1 MATMDDNIGAGRTMD
16 KYFMQPSGKF
26 IERIFARI
34 ALWLHITPEG
44 VIVPANMIP
53 SSDNASLLAG
63 SSTSTMTD
71 NPGTG
76 RVIDKYVYQVL
87 GRMLER
93 CAGRIAMATYL
104 SALDIYKRI
113 EEVWYNVE
121 IKEPCCVCQEAS
133 VRQMSVEEK
142 VRMAVSRV
150 EDAPSGAFILSGL
163 KEITKRLR

>member
-1 MATMDDNIGAGRTMD
+1 MDDNIGAGRTLD
-16 KYFMQPSGKF
+16 KYFFQPTGKF
-26 IERIFARI
+26 IERIFAKI
-34 ALWLHITPEG
+34 ALSLHITREG
-44 VIVPANMIP
+44 VVVTADMIP
-53 SSDNASLLAG
+53 SSDNASLLTG

-76 RVIDKYVYQVL
+76 RIIDKYIYQVL

-104 SALDIYKRI
+104 SANDIRRRI

-121 IKEPCCVCQEAS
+121 IKEPCYVCQAAS
-133 VRQMSVEEK
+133 VRQMSVNDK

-150 EDAPSGAFILSGL
+150 EGAPSGPFILSGI
-163 KEITKRLR
+163 KELTKRLR

>member
-1 MATMDDNIGAGRTMD
+1 MDDNIGAGRTLD
-16 KYFMQPSGKF
+16 KYFFQPAGRWVEHAF
-26 IERIFARI
+26 MTV
-34 ALWLHITPEG
+34 ALLLHVNQGGSVRVPLAFTPP
-44 VIVPANMIP
+44 VP
-53 SSDNASLLAG
+53 DNASV
-63 SSTSTMTD
+63 SDTSTVSN

-76 RVIDKYVYQVL
+76 RIIDKYIYQVL

-104 SALDIYKRI
+104 SASDIWERI
-113 EEVWYNVE
+113 IEVWYNVE

-133 VRQMSVEEK
+133 VRQMSKEEK

-150 EDAPSGAFILSGL
+150 EDAPAWACILSGI

>member
-1 MATMDDNIGAGRTMD
+1 MDDNIGTGRTMD
-16 KYFMQPSGKF
+16 NYFFQPTGKF
-26 IERIFARI
+26 IERIFAKI
-34 ALWLHITPEG
+34 ALRLHITPEG
-44 VIVPANMIP
+44 VVVTADMFI
-53 SSDNASLLAG
+53 SSDNASLLTG

-76 RVIDKYVYQVL
+76 RVIDKYIYQVL

-104 SALDIYKRI
+104 SANDIRRRI

-121 IKEPCCVCQEAS
+121 IKEPCYVCQAAS

-150 EDAPSGAFILSGL
+150 EDVPSGAFIVSGL

>member
-1 MATMDDNIGAGRTMD
+1 MDDNIGAGRTLD
-16 KYFMQPSGKF
+16 KYFFQPTGKF
-26 IERIFARI
+26 IERIFAKI
-34 ALWLHITPEG
+34 ALRLHITPEG

-53 SSDNASLLAG
+53 SSDKASLLTV

-76 RVIDKYVYQVL
+76 RVIDKYIYQVL

-104 SALDIYKRI
+104 SATNIMRRI

-121 IKEPCCVCQEAS
+121 IKEPCCVCQAAS

-142 VRMAVSRV
+142 VRMAVRRV
-150 EDAPSGAFILSGL
+150 EDAPSGTFILSGM
-163 KEITKRLR
+163 KELTKRLR

>member
-1 MATMDDNIGAGRTMD
+1 MR
-16 KYFMQPSGKF
+16 
-26 IERIFARI
+26 
-34 ALWLHITPEG
+34 
-44 VIVPANMIP
+44 VPLAIP
-53 SSDNASLLAG
+53 IPVPDNASV
-63 SSTSTMTD
+63 SDTSTISN

-76 RVIDKYVYQVL
+76 RIIDKYIYQTL

-104 SALDIYKRI
+104 SGSDIWERI

-133 VRQMSVEEK
+133 LRRMSVEEK

-150 EDAPSGAFILSGL
+150 EDAPSGAFILSGI
-163 KEITKRLR
+163 KELTTRLR

>member
-1 MATMDDNIGAGRTMD
+1 MDDNIGAGRTLD
-16 KYFMQPSGKF
+16 KYFFQPTGRF
-26 IERIFARI
+26 IERIFAKI
-34 ALWLHITPEG
+34 ALQLHITPEG
-44 VIVPANMIP
+44 VVVTADMFP
-53 SSDNASLLAG
+53 SSDNASLLIG

-76 RVIDKYVYQVL
+76 RVIDKYIYQVL

-104 SALDIYKRI
+104 SARTILLTI

-121 IKEPCCVCQEAS
+121 IKEPCCVCQAAS
-133 VRQMSVEEK
+133 ERQMSVEEK

-150 EDAPSGAFILSGL
+150 EDAPSGAFILSGI
-163 KEITKRLR
+163 KELTKRLR

>member
-1 MATMDDNIGAGRTMD
+1 MDDNIGAGRTLD
-16 KYFMQPSGKF
+16 KYFFQPTGKF
-26 IERIFARI
+26 IERIFAKL
-34 ALWLHITPEG
+34 ALRLHITPEG
-44 VIVPANMIP
+44 VVVTADMFP
-53 SSDNASLLAG
+53 SSDNASLLIG

-76 RVIDKYVYQVL
+76 RVIDKYIYQVL

-93 CAGRIAMATYL
+93 CAGRIAMATYV
-104 SALDIYKRI
+104 SALDIWKRI

-121 IKEPCCVCQEAS
+121 IKEPCFVC
-133 VRQMSVEEK
+133 RYTRGKDMSVEEK

-163 KEITKRLR
+163 KEVTKRLR

>member
-1 MATMDDNIGAGRTMD
+1 MDDNIGAGRTLD
-16 KYFMQPSGKF
+16 KYFFQPTGKF

-34 ALWLHITPEG
+34 ALRLHITPEG
-44 VIVPANMIP
+44 VVVTADMFT
-53 SSDNASLLAG
+53 SSASLLTG

-76 RVIDKYVYQVL
+76 RVIDKYIYQVL

-104 SALDIYKRI
+104 SATNIMRRI

-121 IKEPCCVCQEAS
+121 IKEPCCVCQAAS

-150 EDAPSGAFILSGL
+150 EDAPSGAFILSGI
-163 KEITKRLR
+163 KELTKRLR

>member
-1 MATMDDNIGAGRTMD
+1 MDDNIGAGRTLD
-16 KYFMQPSGKF
+16 KYFFQPTGRF
-26 IERIFARI
+26 IERIFAKI
-34 ALWLHITPEG
+34 ALQLHITPEG
-44 VIVPANMIP
+44 VVVAADMFP
-53 SSDNASLLAG
+53 SSDNASLLTG

-76 RVIDKYVYQVL
+76 RVIDKYIYQVL

-104 SALDIYKRI
+104 SALDISVRI

-121 IKEPCCVCQEAS
+121 IKEPCCVCQTAS
-133 VRQMSVEEK
+133 VREMSVEEK

-150 EDAPSGAFILSGL
+150 EDAPSGAFILSGI

>member
-1 MATMDDNIGAGRTMD
+1 MATMDDNIGAGRTLD
-16 KYFMQPSGKF
+16 KYFFQPTGKF
-26 IERIFARI
+26 IERFFAKI
-34 ALWLHITPEG
+34 ALRLHITPEG
-44 VIVPANMIP
+44 VLVPANMIP
-53 SSDNASLLAG
+53 SSDNASLLTG

-76 RVIDKYVYQVL
+76 RVIDKYIYQVL

-104 SALDIYKRI
+104 SAGTILLTI

-121 IKEPCCVCQEAS
+121 IKEPCCVCQAAS
-133 VRQMSVEEK
+133 VRRMSVEEK

-150 EDAPSGAFILSGL
+150 EDAPSGTLILSGL
-163 KEITKRLR
+163 KELTKRLR

>member
-1 MATMDDNIGAGRTMD
+1 MDDNIGAGRTLD
-16 KYFMQPSGKF
+16 KYFFQPTGRF
-26 IERIFARI
+26 IERIFAKI
-34 ALWLHITPEG
+34 ALSLHITPEG
-44 VIVPANMIP
+44 VVVTADMFT
-53 SSDNASLLAG
+53 SSDNASLLTG

-76 RVIDKYVYQVL
+76 RVIDKYIYQVL
-87 GRMLER
+87 GKMLER

-142 VRMAVSRV
+142 VRMAVRRV
-150 EDAPSGAFILSGL
+150 EDAPSGAFILSGI
-163 KEITKRLR
+163 KELTKRLR

>member
-1 MATMDDNIGAGRTMD
+1 MDDNIGAGRTMD
-16 KYFMQPSGKF
+16 KYFFQPTGKF
-26 IERIFARI
+26 IERIFAKI
-34 ALWLHITPEG
+34 ALRLHITPEG
-44 VIVPANMIP
+44 VVATADMFP
-53 SSDNASLLAG
+53 SSDNASLLTG

-76 RVIDKYVYQVL
+76 RVIDKYIYQVL

-93 CAGRIAMATYL
+93 CAWRIAMATYL
-104 SALDIYKRI
+104 SASDIWVRI

-133 VRQMSVEEK
+133 VRQMSVDEK
-142 VRMAVSRV
+142 VRMAVSRI

>member
-1 MATMDDNIGAGRTMD
+1 MDDNIGAGRTLD
-16 KYFMQPSGKF
+16 KYFFQPTGKF
-26 IERIFARI
+26 IERIFAKI
-34 ALWLHITPEG
+34 ALRLHITPEG
-44 VIVPANMIP
+44 VVVTADMFA
-53 SSDNASLLAG
+53 SSDNASLLTG

-76 RVIDKYVYQVL
+76 RVIDKYIYQVL

-93 CAGRIAMATYL
+93 CAGRIAMSTYL
-104 SALDIYKRI
+104 SARTIRETV

-121 IKEPCCVCQEAS
+121 IKEPCCVCQAAS
-133 VRQMSVEEK
+133 VRQMTVEEK

-150 EDAPSGAFILSGL
+150 EDAPSGAFILSGI

>member
-1 MATMDDNIGAGRTMD
+1 MDDNIGAGRTLD
-16 KYFMQPSGKF
+16 KYFFQPTGKF

-34 ALWLHITPEG
+34 ALRLHITPEG
-44 VIVPANMIP
+44 VVVTADMFT
-53 SSDNASLLAG
+53 SSDNASLLTG

-76 RVIDKYVYQVL
+76 RVIDKYIYQML

-104 SALDIYKRI
+104 SGNDIRRRI

-121 IKEPCCVCQEAS
+121 IKEPCYVCQAAS
-133 VRQMSVEEK
+133 VGQMSVEEK

-150 EDAPSGAFILSGL
+150 EDEPSGAFILSGI
-163 KEITKRLR
+163 KEIIKRLW

>member
-1 MATMDDNIGAGRTMD
+1 MDDNIGTGRTMD
-16 KYFMQPSGKF
+16 KYFFQPTGKF
-26 IERIFARI
+26 IERIFAKI
-34 ALWLHITPEG
+34 ALRLHITPEG
-44 VIVPANMIP
+44 VLVTADMIP
-53 SSDNASLLAG
+53 SSDNASLLTG

-76 RVIDKYVYQVL
+76 RVIDKYIYQVL

-104 SALDIYKRI
+104 SASDIWVRI

-121 IKEPCCVCQEAS
+121 IKEPCCVCQTAS
-133 VRQMSVEEK
+133 AKQMSVEEK

-150 EDAPSGAFILSGL
+150 EDAPSGAFILSGI
-163 KEITKRLR
+163 KELTKRLR

>member
-1 MATMDDNIGAGRTMD
+1 MDDNIGAGRTLD
-16 KYFMQPSGKF
+16 KYFFQPTGRF

-34 ALWLHITPEG
+34 ALRLHITPEG
-44 VIVPANMIP
+44 VLVTADMFP
-53 SSDNASLLAG
+53 SSDNASLLTG

-76 RVIDKYVYQVL
+76 RVIDKYIYQVL

-104 SALDIYKRI
+104 PAREIYERI

-121 IKEPCCVCQEAS
+121 IKEPCYVCQAAS

-142 VRMAVSRV
+142 VRMAVRRV
-150 EDAPSGAFILSGL
+150 EDAPSGASILSGI
-163 KEITKRLR
+163 KELTKRLR

>member
-1 MATMDDNIGAGRTMD
+1 MATMDDNIGAGRTLD
-16 KYFMQPSGKF
+16 KYFFQPTGKF
-26 IERIFARI
+26 IERIFAKI
-34 ALWLHITPEG
+34 ALRLHITPEG
-44 VIVPANMIP
+44 VLVTADMIP
-53 SSDNASLLAG
+53 SSDNASLLTG

-76 RVIDKYVYQVL
+76 RVIDKYIYQVL

-104 SALDIYKRI
+104 SADDIRRKI

-150 EDAPSGAFILSGL
+150 EDAPSGAFILSGI
-163 KEITKRLR
+163 KEVTKRLR

>member
-1 MATMDDNIGAGRTMD
+1 MDDNIGTGRTLD
-16 KYFMQPSGKF
+16 KYFFQPTGRF

-34 ALWLHITPEG
+34 ALRLHITPEG
-44 VIVPANMIP
+44 VLVPADMFP
-53 SSDNASLLAG
+53 SSDNASLLTG

-76 RVIDKYVYQVL
+76 RVIDKYIYQVL

-104 SALDIYKRI
+104 SARTIILTI

-121 IKEPCCVCQEAS
+121 IKEPCYVCQAAS
-133 VRQMSVEEK
+133 VREMSVEEK